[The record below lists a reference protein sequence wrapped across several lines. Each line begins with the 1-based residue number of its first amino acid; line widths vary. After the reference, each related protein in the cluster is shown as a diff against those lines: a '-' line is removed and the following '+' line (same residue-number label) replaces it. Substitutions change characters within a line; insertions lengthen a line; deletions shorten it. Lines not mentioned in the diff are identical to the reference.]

1 MEESI
6 LPRVILLVIL
16 LGFSAF
22 FAACEV
28 TFFSLHPAQLA
39 ALKKDK
45 GPTGELINR
54 LLQNPRKLLV
64 TIYIGNEFVNIAIS
78 ALATSIALKL
88 FGNVGVAVAI
98 GVGTFVILLFG
109 EVIPKSLSL
118 RFAERFALLAASPL
132 NLFSQ
137 WVQPIQELFTGAAEA
152 VLSRVGFFPKEKNS
166 TISDEEFRTMVEL
179 GEGEGIIE
187 ADERELIHNVIEF
200 GDKTVRDVM
209 TPKIDMVTLSVN
221 DKMEDILPKILK
233 NFYSRIPVHDTDG
246 ETIAG
251 ILLTKDWN
259 RFRHLPSEGFNLKG
273 VLQPPISVPET
284 KKIKDLLQDFK
295 KLKRHMAI
303 VLNEY
308 GSVAGLV
315 TMEDILEELV
325 GEIDSEMRKEE
336 SPLVK
341 ISDKRYRMLATYGIE
356 EFNETF
362 DCKLPNGDI
371 HTVGGFVFS
380 LFGRVP
386 RSGETISYEHF
397 KFRVDKMKGTRILSL
412 HLSLSNPKP
421 AVAELPEETPQT

>member
-1 MEESI
+1 LEESI
-6 LPRVILLVIL
+6 LPRAILLVVL

-22 FAACEV
+22 FAACEA
-28 TFFSLHPAQLA
+28 TFFSIHPAQLA
-39 ALKKDK
+39 GIRKDK
-45 GPTGELINR
+45 GRTGELIH
-54 LLQNPRKLLV
+54 LLLKNPRKLLI
-64 TIYIGNEFVNIAIS
+64 TIYIGNELVNIAIA

-88 FGNVGVAVAI
+88 FGSVGVALAI
-98 GVGTFVILLFG
+98 GAGTFVILLFG

-118 RFAERFALLAASPL
+118 RFTERFALLAASPL
-132 NLFSQ
+132 HLFSQ
-137 WVQPIQELFTGAAEA
+137 WIQPIQEFFTWAAEA
-152 VLSRVGFFPKEKNS
+152 VLSKVGFFPKEKDT

-200 GDKTVRDVM
+200 GDKTVSDVM
-209 TPKIDMVTLSVN
+209 TPKIDMFTLSVN
-221 DKMEDILPKILK
+221 DQMEDILPKILK
-233 NFYSRIPVHDTDG
+233 NFYSRVPVFDTDG

-259 RFRHLPSEGFNLKG
+259 RFRHLPSENFNLKG
-273 VLQPPISVPET
+273 VLQPLISVPET

-308 GSVAGLV
+308 GSLAGLV
-315 TMEDILEELV
+315 TLEDILEELV

-336 SPLVK
+336 NPLVK
-341 ISDKRYRMLATYGIE
+341 ISDKRFRISATYGIE
-356 EFNETF
+356 EFNEYF
-362 DCKLPNGDI
+362 NFQLPSNDI
-371 HTVGGFVFS
+371 HTIGGFVFS

-386 RSGETISYEHF
+386 RSGETISHKHF

-412 HLSLSNPKP
+412 HLSLSHPKL
-421 AVAELPEETPQT
+421 VNAELPEETPQT

>member
-1 MEESI
+1 MI
-6 LPRVILLVIL
+6 IL

-22 FAACEV
+22 FAACET
-28 TFFSLHPAQLA
+28 TFFSIHPAQLA
-39 ALKKDK
+39 SIRKDK
-45 GPTGELINR
+45 GRTGELIY
-54 LLQNPRKLLV
+54 LLLKNPRKLLV
-64 TIYIGNEFVNIAIS
+64 TIYIGNELVNIAIS

-88 FGNVGVAVAI
+88 FGSVGVAVAI

-132 NLFSQ
+132 HLFSQ

-152 VLSRVGFFPKEKNS
+152 VLSKVGFFPKDKDS

-200 GDKTVRDVM
+200 GDKTVSDVM

-221 DKMEDILPKILK
+221 DQMEDILPKILE
-233 NFYSRIPVHDTDG
+233 NFYSRVPVYDTDG

-259 RFRHLPSEGFNLKG
+259 RFRHLPSENFNLKG
-273 VLQPPISVPET
+273 VLQPPIPVPET

-308 GSVAGLV
+308 GSLAGLV
-315 TMEDILEELV
+315 TLEDILEELV

-341 ISDKRYRMLATYGIE
+341 ISDKRFRMSATYGIE

-371 HTVGGFVFS
+371 HTVGGFVFG

-421 AVAELPEETPQT
+421 VDSELPEEMSQT